1 MWMRR
6 ASRGRLAEPLSWS
19 EVSGTEGFMA
29 GVGPGADVAGAG
41 TG

>member
-6 ASRGRLAEPLSWS
+6 ASRGRLAKPLSER
-19 EVSGTEGFMA
+19 EVSGTEGFMMGA
-29 GVGPGADVAGAG
+29 GPGADVAGAG